1 VSGAAAP
8 FPLVLSAPS
17 GAGKTT
23 LANALRR
30 RNPDV
35 AFSVSATTRPP
46 RPREVD
52 GESYHF
58 VSRDEFLRMRDAG
71 ELIEWAEVHG
81 NLYGTPLANVRRAQA
96 RGEHL
101 LLDIDVQGARQIR
114 RSVPEAVLVFVLP
127 PSAAALVRRLGGR
140 GTEGPEA
147 LRRRLRNA
155 AEEVRAAPEFD
166 HVVVNEVLS
175 TAVDELEA
183 VLRGRAGPR
192 GAEAGL
198 EARIEAICAG
208 IERELGRDSAAEP
221 LMERGER

>member
-30 RNPDV
+30 RNRDV

-81 NLYGTPLANVRRAQA
+81 NLYGTPLENVRRAQA

-101 LLDIDVQGARQIR
+101 LLDIDVQGARQIKKKY
-114 RSVPEAVLVFVLP
+114 PEAVSIFLLP
-127 PSAAALVRRLGGR
+127 PSWSELKRRLGGR
-140 GTEGPEA
+140 ATDDGAIIRRRLANARREIQDVIQYDYYIVNSDIQEAVGTLEA
-147 LRRRLRNA
+147 IILAERQKISRVTVWGIAPLRRRPKRSY
-155 AEEVRAAPEFD
+155 E
-166 HVVVNEVLS
+166 
-175 TAVDELEA
+175 
-183 VLRGRAGPR
+183 
-192 GAEAGL
+192 
-198 EARIEAICAG
+198 
-208 IERELGRDSAAEP
+208 
-221 LMERGER
+221 